1 MRIRKG
7 HGTMATASGIIFS
20 NIHDKNIPELTRK
33 RTMASIPF
41 GCKYRLIDFALS
53 NMVNSGINNVSVITH
68 YNYQSLIDHIGSGKD
83 WDLARR
89 SGGIKI
95 LTPYI
100 TSFANASNALY
111 NSRLEALMSINY
123 SLSHFTSDVIVFADC
138 DVICNI
144 DLNDMINDHI
154 KNGADLTF
162 AVKRVE
168 LTESEASKNVILE
181 SDADGRLIEQI
192 AFPKRGISGSRD
204 IHLNIFVAS
213 TRYIQSV
220 VNDAIAH
227 GYKSFNRDVIAPNIK
242 NCNFRT
248 YRYNEYFASL
258 TSLGSFYAYN
268 MELLSSPEIRDG
280 LFAQKHRPIYTK
292 VRNSAPTKYGDS
304 CSVKNSLI
312 ADGCIIDGCV
322 ENSILFR
329 GVKIGRNT
337 TVKNSILFQDTVTG
351 ENVFLNCVIADKNTV
366 IRDDRILS
374 GHETLPF
381 FIEKGKMI

>member
-1 MRIRKG
+1 
-7 HGTMATASGIIFS
+7 MATASGIIFS
-20 NIHDKNIPELTRK
+20 NIHDKSIPELTRK

-53 NMVNSGINNVSVITH
+53 NMVNSDITNVSVITH

-100 TSFANASNALY
+100 TSFANVSNALY

-123 SLSHFTSDVIVFADC
+123 SLSRFTSDVIVFSDC

-144 DLNDMINDHI
+144 DLNEMINDHV
-154 KNGADLTF
+154 KNNADITF
-162 AVKRVE
+162 AVKTVE
-168 LTESEASKNVILE
+168 LTEAEAEKNLIMT
-181 SDADGRLIEQI
+181 SDETGRLVEF
-192 AFPKRGISGSRD
+192 AAYPKRGVSGKKD
-204 IHLNIFVAS
+204 IHLNIFVAN
-213 TRYIQSV
+213 TRYIQNV

-227 GYKSFNRDVIAPNIK
+227 AHKSFNHDVIAPNLNK
-242 NCNFRT
+242 CNFRT
-248 YRYNEYFASL
+248 YKYDGYFGSL
-258 TSLGSFYAYN
+258 TSLPSFFAHN
-268 MELLSSPEIRDG
+268 MELLTNPEIRNE
-280 LFAQKHRPIYTK
+280 LFGHKNRPVYTK
-292 VRNSAPTKYGDS
+292 VRNSAPTKYSDG
-304 CSVKNSLI
+304 CTVKNSLI
-312 ADGCIIDGCV
+312 ADGCVIEGNV

-329 GVKIGRNT
+329 GVKIGKNT

-351 ENVFLNCVIADKNTV
+351 ENVFLNCVIADKNAV

-374 GHETLPF
+374 GHESLPF

>member
-1 MRIRKG
+1 
-7 HGTMATASGIIFS
+7 
-20 NIHDKNIPELTRK
+20 
-33 RTMASIPF
+33 MASIPF
-41 GCKYRLIDFALS
+41 GCKYRLIDFTLS
-53 NMVNSGINNVSVITH
+53 NMVNSGITDVRVITH
-68 YNYQSLIDHIGSGKD
+68 YNYQSLVDHIGSGKD

-100 TSFANASNALY
+100 TSFANVTNTLY

-123 SLSHFTSDVIVFADC
+123 ALSNFDSDVIVFSDC

-154 KNGADLTF
+154 KNNADITF
-162 AVKRVE
+162 AVKSVD
-168 LTESEASKNVILE
+168 LTEAEASRNVILT
-181 SDADGRLIEQI
+181 SDDDGRVVEQI
-192 AFPKRGISGSRD
+192 SFPKRGVSGVRD
-204 IHLNIFVAS
+204 VHLNIFVAS
-213 TRYIQSV
+213 TRYIQGV

-242 NCNFRT
+242 KCNFRT
-248 YRYNEYFASL
+248 YRYDEYFASL
-258 TSLGSFYAYN
+258 TSLQSFFAYN
-268 MELLSSPEIRDG
+268 MELLTSPNIRDA
-280 LFAQKHRPIYTK
+280 LFGQKNRPVYTK
-292 VRNSAPTKYGDS
+292 VRNSAPTKYGDA
-304 CSVKNSLI
+304 CTVKNSLI
-312 ADGCIIDGCV
+312 ADGCVIDGNV

-329 GVKIGRNT
+329 GVKVGRNT

-351 ENVFLNCVIADKNTV
+351 ENVFLNCVITDKNAV

-374 GHETLPF
+374 GHESLPF